1 MHPFNMPLIWIGAG
15 WLAGIWAAF
24 ALNLPAVFFLAALV
38 VPIAGFILWRDRRA
52 RLLWAA
58 ALFALLGGIRA
69 AAARPVFGPGDLATH
84 NDLGLATVVGVID
97 DYPDRR
103 DTFVNLRLRAER
115 LALPASAA
123 LPVQGTVLVRGDR
136 LSDYH
141 YGDQV

>member
-1 MHPFNMPLIWIGAG
+1 MPLIWVGAG

-24 ALNLPAVFFLAALV
+24 ALNLPAVLLV
-38 VPIAGFILWRDRRA
+38 
-52 RLLWAA
+52 A